1 MPDSGQEHTADSDDG
16 FLVAAACFY
25 AAISAGYLGMLFRLD
40 QSICNLYQNWF
51 NIGTSTGNPGRFDLT
66 IALVIAGAASGP

>member
-16 FLVAAACFY
+16 FLVTTACFY
-25 AAISAGYLGMLFRLD
+25 AAVAIGDFGMLFRFD

-51 NIGTSTGNPGRFDLT
+51 NIGTSTGDPSRFDLT
-66 IALVIAGAASGP
+66 ITLIIARTTSGP